1 MLNLSDKELDR
12 FSKEAAQEYDP
23 GDVLGDRSWDRLQ
36 VRLDGDLG
44 RVRPNLLRHIRRFP
58 FYYAPAML
66 VLLGV
71 SYYLIRHTSKSGGS
85 PPLSVAK
92 APAAVVQHPSSS
104 QSPENTQKS
113 TLNSSAATPT
123 LPAEK
128 AGGVPVGGSQG
139 AASNSAAGH
148 PADAGN
154 AGAGT
159 GTATAG
165 AGAGA
170 SAATARENA
179 AGAGSRANA
188 ATAAGASNPRD
199 ANSPMAGSERSANA
213 ATSIGTNRTRGR
225 KNARGDN
232 DNNSLA
238 ITAPANAGRATAG
251 RHATAG
257 TRTGVGSYR
266 NAANG
271 AGSGARTNASA
282 GSSAGASSGT
292 GSNSG
297 AGSSA
302 DAGSVANAGSVAGAS
317 GAGAIIK
324 SGQTAP
330 ERTLGRASL
339 QGLRPTKKAP
349 HINDSA
355 LRAFTLKSTAPLLI
369 RKGGAHINRSL
380 EFGVLA
386 APDFASVNSL
396 AGDRPGSTIGLT
408 VDYKFAN
415 HWYVGSGLLLDRK
428 IFAARA
434 QDFHAPPGFY
444 QDNGMRGDV
453 DLIKGSFEMLEI
465 PLNLRYDFS
474 VTGSTLF
481 FVSGGLSSYLLAS
494 ENNNYYYHTITSF
507 RDQCMPISSPNK
519 SYLFSALNLS
529 MGVETGL
536 SNSLSLLIAPYMKIP
551 VRGVGIGQV
560 QMNTVGINFSLKYAP
575 VISRRRY

>member
-1 MLNLSDKELDR
+1 
-12 FSKEAAQEYDP
+12 
-23 GDVLGDRSWDRLQ
+23 
-36 VRLDGDLG
+36 
-44 RVRPNLLRHIRRFP
+44 
-58 FYYAPAML
+58 
-66 VLLGV
+66 
-71 SYYLIRHTSKSGGS
+71 
-85 PPLSVAK
+85 
-92 APAAVVQHPSSS
+92 
-104 QSPENTQKS
+104 
-113 TLNSSAATPT
+113 
-123 LPAEK
+123 
-128 AGGVPVGGSQG
+128 
-139 AASNSAAGH
+139 
-148 PADAGN
+148 
-154 AGAGT
+154 
-159 GTATAG
+159 
-165 AGAGA
+165 
-170 SAATARENA
+170 
-179 AGAGSRANA
+179 
-188 ATAAGASNPRD
+188 
-199 ANSPMAGSERSANA
+199 MAGSERSANA

-257 TRTGVGSYR
+257 TRTGVGSYG

-282 GSSAGASSGT
+282 GS
-292 GSNSG
+292 NNG
-297 AGSSA
+297 AGSGA

-355 LRAFTLKSTAPLLI
+355 LRAFTLKSTAPQLI

-444 QDNGMRGDV
+444 QDNGMRGEV

-560 QMNTVGINFSLKYAP
+560 QMSTVGINFSLKYAP

>member
-12 FSKEAAQEYDP
+12 FSKEAAQEYEP

-36 VRLDGDLG
+36 VRLDGDIG

-71 SYYLIRHTSKSGGS
+71 SYYLIRRSGS
-85 PPLSVAK
+85 PPLSVVK
-92 APAAVVQHPSSS
+92 APAAVVQNPSSS

-113 TLNSSAATPT
+113 TLNPSAATPT

-139 AASNSAAGH
+139 VAANSAAGQT
-148 PADAGN
+148 ADAGN
-154 AGAGT
+154 SGTGAGANT
-159 GTATAG
+159 SADAATTAG
-165 AGAGA
+165 A
-170 SAATARENA
+170 S
-179 AGAGSRANA
+179 
-188 ATAAGASNPRD
+188 
-199 ANSPMAGSERSANA
+199 
-213 ATSIGTNRTRGR
+213 RTRGGK
-225 KNARGDN
+225 KNRGDN

-257 TRTGVGSYR
+257 IRTGAGV
-266 NAANG
+266 AANTG
-271 AGSGARTNASA
+271 SNAGA
-282 GSSAGASSGT
+282 GSSAGTNAGAGSSTRTNAGNGSGA

-297 AGSSA
+297 VGSGANAGSGVAASA
-302 DAGSVANAGSVAGAS
+302 DAGS
-317 GAGAIIK
+317 GAGTITK
-324 SGQTAP
+324 PGQTTS
-330 ERTLGRASL
+330 EKTLGRASL
-339 QGLRPTKKAP
+339 PGLRPTKKAP
-349 HINDSA
+349 YINDSA

-428 IFAARA
+428 IFAARS

-494 ENNNYYYHTITSF
+494 ENNNYYYHTMTSF

-560 QMNTVGINFSLKYAP
+560 QMSTVGINFSLKYAP

>member
-12 FSKEAAQEYDP
+12 FSKEAAQEYEP

-44 RVRPNLLRHIRRFP
+44 RVKPNLLRHIRRFP

-71 SYYLIRHTSKSGGS
+71 SYYLMRRSGS
-85 PPLSVAK
+85 PPSPVVK
-92 APAAVVQHPSSS
+92 VPTAVVQNSSSS

-123 LPAEK
+123 FPAQK

-139 AASNSAAGH
+139 VAANS
-148 PADAGN
+148 
-154 AGAGT
+154 GAGQ
-159 GTATAG
+159 TADGAKAGLSATTADG
-165 AGAGA
+165 
-170 SAATARENA
+170 
-179 AGAGSRANA
+179 ANA
-188 ATAAGASNPRD
+188 ATADGRTAGA
-199 ANSPMAGSERSANA
+199 ATAGA
-213 ATSIGTNRTRGR
+213 ATAGAATAGRNTAGTSRNHGTKGRGL
-225 KNARGDN
+225 NEE
-232 DNNSLA
+232 NSLA
-238 ITAPANAGRATAG
+238 ITAPANAGRANAG

-257 TRTGVGSYR
+257 AGNYT

-271 AGSGARTNASA
+271 VAGAGSGTRAGSGA
-282 GSSAGASSGT
+282 GAVRNT
-292 GSNSG
+292 GQ
-297 AGSSA
+297 A
-302 DAGSVANAGSVAGAS
+302 
-317 GAGAIIK
+317 
-324 SGQTAP
+324 AP
-330 ERTLGRASL
+330 DKTLGRVAL

-349 HINDSA
+349 YINDSA
-355 LRAFTLKSTAPLLI
+355 LRAFTLKSTAPQLI

-380 EFGVLA
+380 EFGLIA
-386 APDFASVNSL
+386 APDFASVSSL

-408 VDYKFAN
+408 VDYQFAN

-434 QDFHAPPGFY
+434 QDFHAPKNFY
-444 QDNGMRGDV
+444 ATNGMNDV
-453 DLIKGSFEMLEI
+453 DLVKGSFEMLEI

-481 FVSGGLSSYLLAS
+481 FVSGGISSYLMTS
-494 ENNNYYYHTITSF
+494 ENNNYYFRQPLMF
-507 RDQCMPISSPNK
+507 RDQCQSISSPDK

-529 MGVETGL
+529 LGVETGL
-536 SNSLSLLIAPYMKIP
+536 SNSLSMLIAPYIKIP

-560 QMNTVGINFSLKYAP
+560 QMSTVGINFSLKFAP
-575 VISRRRY
+575 VISRKRY

>member
-12 FSKEAAQEYDP
+12 FSKEAAQEYEP
-23 GDVLGDRSWDRLQ
+23 GDVLGDRSWDRLR
-36 VRLDGDLG
+36 VRLDGDIG

-85 PPLSVAK
+85 PPSPVVK
-92 APAAVVQHPSSS
+92 APATVVQNPLSS

-113 TLNSSAATPT
+113 TLNSSTAAPT

-139 AASNSAAGH
+139 AASNSAEGH
-148 PADAGN
+148 TADAGN
-154 AGAGT
+154 AGAR
-159 GTATAG
+159 
-165 AGAGA
+165 AGA
-170 SAATARENA
+170 SVATARENA
-179 AGAGSRANA
+179 AGAGTRADA
-188 ATAAGASNPRD
+188 ATTAGGSNPRD
-199 ANSPMAGSERSANA
+199 ANSPMASSERSANA
-213 ATSIGTNRTRGR
+213 ATGIGTNRTRRG

-238 ITAPANAGRATAG
+238 ITAPANASRATAG
-251 RHATAG
+251 RQATAG
-257 TRTGVGSYR
+257 TRTGAGV
-266 NAANG
+266 AAN
-271 AGSGARTNASA
+271 A
-282 GSSAGASSGT
+282 GSSAGA
-292 GSNSG
+292 G
-297 AGSSA
+297 ASA
-302 DAGSVANAGSVAGAS
+302 DAGSVANIASSTNAGSGAGAS

-324 SGQTAP
+324 SGQMAQ

-355 LRAFTLKSTAPLLI
+355 LRAFTLKSTAPQLI

-434 QDFHAPPGFY
+434 QDFHAPPDFY

-481 FVSGGLSSYLLAS
+481 FLSGGLSSYLLAS

-507 RDQCMPISSPNK
+507 RDQCMPISSPDK

-560 QMNTVGINFSLKYAP
+560 QMSTVGINFSFKFAP
-575 VISRRRY
+575 VISRKRY